1 MMEITLDM
9 LLASRE
15 KRWNLQRQF
24 IQENPGLT
32 LVCLTVIMPGNVKR
46 NASSLIVA
54 NAAIVALQEKF
65 GQHIHQQELLDLE
78 TGYEAYFLIELP
90 LLECKRMACE
100 IEDNHPL
107 GRLFDID
114 VIDENVAPVS
124 RSAIGKEGRKCLLC
138 EHEARYCM
146 RNHTHSREEL
156 QLKINQMI
164 DAYAQ

>member
-1 MMEITLDM
+1 MEITLDM

-15 KRWNLQRQF
+15 NRWKFQRQL

-46 NASSLIVA
+46 NDQSLIVA
-54 NAAIVALQEKF
+54 KAAIQALKEKF
-65 GQHIHQQELLDLE
+65 GQQICRMEERDLE
-78 TGYEAYFLIELP
+78 TGYEAYFLIQLP
-90 LLECKRMACE
+90 MLETKRLTCE
-100 IEDNHPL
+100 IEDTHPL

-114 VIDENVAPVS
+114 VIDLDGTPVA
-124 RSAIGKEGRKCLLC
+124 RAAIGKEGRKCLLC
-138 EHEARYCM
+138 DHEARYCM

-156 QLKINQMI
+156 QQKIQQII

>member
-1 MMEITLDM
+1 MEITLDM

-15 KRWNLQRQF
+15 NRWNLQRQL

-46 NASSLIVA
+46 NAKSLIVA
-54 NAAIVALQEKF
+54 HAALQEIDGKF
-65 GQHIHQQELLDLE
+65 GLNILKRKELDLE
-78 TGYEAYFLIELP
+78 TGYEAYFLVQMPIP
-90 LLECKRMACE
+90 DCKRLTCE
-100 IEDNHPL
+100 IEDTHPL

-114 VIDENVAPVS
+114 VIDVNASPVS
-124 RSAIGKEGRKCLLC
+124 RATIGKAERKCLLC

-156 QLKINQMI
+156 QRKIQQMI

>member
-1 MMEITLDM
+1 MEITLDM

-15 KRWNLQRQF
+15 NRWSFQRQL

-54 NAAIVALQEKF
+54 NAAVGALQEKF

-78 TGYEAYFLIELP
+78 TGYEAYFLIQLP
-90 LLECKRMACE
+90 LLECKRIACE
-100 IEDNHPL
+100 IEDSHPL

-114 VIDENVAPVS
+114 VIDENVSPVP
-124 RSAIGKEGRKCLLC
+124 RSIIGKEGRKCLLC

-146 RNHTHSREEL
+146 RNHTHSRDEL
-156 QLKINQMI
+156 QRKIQQMI

>member
-1 MMEITLDM
+1 MEITLDI

-46 NASSLIVA
+46 NTQSLIVA
-54 NAAIVALQEKF
+54 HAALHEMEEKF
-65 GQHIHQQELLDLE
+65 GQKIHKRKELDLE
-78 TGYEAYFLIELP
+78 TGYEAYFMIQLP
-90 LLECKRMACE
+90 MLECKRIACE
-100 IEDNHPL
+100 IEDSHPL

-114 VIDENVAPVS
+114 VIDENVSPVP
-124 RSAIGKEGRKCLLC
+124 RSIIGKEGRKCLLC

-156 QLKINQMI
+156 QQRIQQMI

>member
-24 IQENPGLT
+24 IQENPELT

-54 NAAIVALQEKF
+54 NAALVALQEKF
-65 GQHIHQQELLDLE
+65 GQHIYQQELLDLE
-78 TGYEAYFLIELP
+78 TGYEAYLLIELP

-100 IEDNHPL
+100 IEDYHPL

-124 RSAIGKEGRKCLLC
+124 RSDIGKEGRKCLLC

-146 RNHTHSREEL
+146 RNHTHTREEL
-156 QLKINQMI
+156 QQKINQMI